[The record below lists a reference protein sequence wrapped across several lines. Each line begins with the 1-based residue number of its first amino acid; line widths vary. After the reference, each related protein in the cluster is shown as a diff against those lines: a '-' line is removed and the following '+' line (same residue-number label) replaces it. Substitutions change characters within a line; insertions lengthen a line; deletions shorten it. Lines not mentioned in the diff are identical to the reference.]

1 METELDGY
9 IGRGLR
15 HGNLV
20 QYLSMHHTLS
30 DNKIIVEVRGR
41 REGGVNGFF
50 KVKFQNSSFYLT
62 NQVIGE

>member
-9 IGRGLR
+9 MGRGLR
-15 HGNLV
+15 HGNLL
-20 QYLSMHHTLS
+20 QYLSMHHNLS

-50 KVKFQNSSFYLT
+50 KSKVKFLSYQPSNW
-62 NQVIGE
+62 